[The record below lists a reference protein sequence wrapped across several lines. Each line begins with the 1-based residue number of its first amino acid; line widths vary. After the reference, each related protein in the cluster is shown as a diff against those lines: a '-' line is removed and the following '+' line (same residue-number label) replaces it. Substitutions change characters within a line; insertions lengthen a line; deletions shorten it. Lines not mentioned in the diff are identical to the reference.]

1 MRKVQK
7 DNIQS
12 GYCVLLGPGESMESQ
27 RSFENDVDM
36 ILRLYA
42 NFGR

>member
-1 MRKVQK
+1 MREIQK

-12 GYCVLLGPGESMESQ
+12 GYCVFMGPGESMESQ
-27 RSFENDVDM
+27 RSFEKYVDL